1 MLTTKKL
8 ILMLLSIFSVLLTI
22 IFSIIFVNR
31 LVMPYNSEGNYFD
44 KGNAVVYNEQ
54 AVLVYG
60 ILLIISIARESLC
73 QISYILLHLL
83 TQYEFCKPC
92 TLICFKNLCAVNF
105 RKLANAVSFPFNM
118 CCCQI
123 KCIWVGIITNE

>member
-8 ILMLLSIFSVLLTI
+8 ILMLLSIFSVLVTI

-60 ILLIISIARESLC
+60 ILLFIAIAVTAVLFVITFKENN
-73 QISYILLHLL
+73 
-83 TQYEFCKPC
+83 KP
-92 TLICFKNLCAVNF
+92 IKKF
-105 RKLANAVSFPFNM
+105 RTEL
-118 CCCQI
+118 
-123 KCIWVGIITNE
+123 

>member
-8 ILMLLSIFSVLLTI
+8 ILMLLSIFSVLVTI

-60 ILLIISIARESLC
+60 ILLFISIAVTAVLFVITFKENN
-73 QISYILLHLL
+73 
-83 TQYEFCKPC
+83 KP
-92 TLICFKNLCAVNF
+92 IKKF
-105 RKLANAVSFPFNM
+105 RTEL
-118 CCCQI
+118 
-123 KCIWVGIITNE
+123 

>member
-1 MLTTKKL
+1 MLTSKKL
-8 ILMLLSIFSVLLTI
+8 ILMLLSIFSVLVTI

-60 ILLIISIARESLC
+60 ILLFIAIAVTAVLFVITFKENN
-73 QISYILLHLL
+73 
-83 TQYEFCKPC
+83 KP
-92 TLICFKNLCAVNF
+92 IKKF
-105 RKLANAVSFPFNM
+105 RTEL
-118 CCCQI
+118 
-123 KCIWVGIITNE
+123 